1 MSRAFRQAWY
11 LSARALDETRAA
23 FDSFA
28 LGAWLAATT
37 DRWPRRLR
45 ADGLPRIRLHP
56 SSTLEIGD
64 HVRLISRYQLNAV
77 GEQQRVIIWVGP
89 AGRIAIGDGSGISHA
104 TIVCLQEIEIGR
116 RVLIGGGVRI
126 FDSDF
131 HVLPQARPSARNPA
145 TRPVK
150 IEDDAFVGAYA
161 TILKGATIGRG
172 AVIGAGSVVT
182 AHVPAYEVWA
192 GNPARRI
199 ESVMKSR
206 AASL

>member
-1 MSRAFRQAWY
+1 
-11 LSARALDETRAA
+11 
-23 FDSFA
+23 
-28 LGAWLAATT
+28 
-37 DRWPRRLR
+37 
-45 ADGLPRIRLHP
+45 
-56 SSTLEIGD
+56 
-64 HVRLISRYQLNAV
+64 
-77 GEQQRVIIWVGP
+77 
-89 AGRIAIGDGSGISHA
+89 
-104 TIVCLQEIEIGR
+104 LQEIEIGR